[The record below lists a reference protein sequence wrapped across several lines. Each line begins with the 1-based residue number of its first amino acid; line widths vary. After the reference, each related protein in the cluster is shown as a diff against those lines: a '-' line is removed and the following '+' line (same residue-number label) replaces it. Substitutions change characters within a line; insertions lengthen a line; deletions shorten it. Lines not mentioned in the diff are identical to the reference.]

1 MSHPDWTPVSRKGR
15 GDSIGDIVAAG
26 ADRIGAAPGVGDEA
40 RELAALIDHTLLRPE
55 ASRSDV
61 EKLCEEAHRHSF
73 ASVCVN
79 PAWIR
84 ACADLLRQ
92 SPVRV
97 CSVIGFPFG
106 ATLPE
111 VKAFETKLVRDD
123 GAKEFDMVINVGAL
137 KSGDDALVLRDIEG
151 VVRAAGYNATVK
163 VILETAYLTDD
174 EKMRACQL
182 AQRAGAHFVKTSTGY
197 APGGATAA
205 DIALMRRT
213 VGERMGVKASGGIR
227 DTATALQMIEA
238 GASRIGAS
246 ASVKIVGGSGGA
258 SAGKY

>member
-1 MSHPDWTPVSRKGR
+1 MTHPDWTPVTRQGR
-15 GDSIGDIVAAG
+15 GDTIGDIVAAG

-40 RELAALIDHTLLRPE
+40 RELAAMIDHTLLRPE
-55 ASRSDV
+55 AARADI
-61 EKLCEEAHRHSF
+61 EKLCDEARRHGF

-79 PAWIR
+79 PAWIP
-84 ACADLLRQ
+84 ACASQLRH

-111 VKAFETKLVRDD
+111 VKAFETRMVRDE
-123 GAKEFDMVINVGAL
+123 GAQEFDMVINVGAL
-137 KSGDDALVLRDIEG
+137 KSRDDALVLRDVEG
-151 VVRAAGYNATVK
+151 VVRAAGYNGTVK

-174 EKMRACQL
+174 EKVRACHL

-197 APGGATAA
+197 APGGATVA

-213 VGERMGVKASGGIR
+213 VGEKMGVKASGGIR
-227 DTATALQMIEA
+227 DAATALRMIEA

-246 ASVKIVGGSGGA
+246 ASVKIVGGGA
-258 SAGKY
+258 GAPAGKY